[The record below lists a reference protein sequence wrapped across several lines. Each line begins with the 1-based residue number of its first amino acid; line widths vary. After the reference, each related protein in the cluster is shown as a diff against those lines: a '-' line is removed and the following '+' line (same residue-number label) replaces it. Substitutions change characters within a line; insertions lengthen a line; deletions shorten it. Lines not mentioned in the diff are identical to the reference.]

1 MAHPEKRHGPMN
13 TAQNAGS
20 SPGFVNEY
28 CSWKIYLTL
37 TLPLSTQ
44 ECKRAPANCQ
54 YDRQNCDKR
63 MPGAAD
69 SGTIV
74 VYYGPPDQ
82 LNDILTQMST

>member
-13 TAQNAGS
+13 TAQDSGS

-28 CSWKIYLTL
+28 FSWKIYLTL
-37 TLPLSTQ
+37 TLPLSAQ
-44 ECKRAPANCQ
+44 ERKRAPANCQ
-54 YDRQNCDKR
+54 YDRKNCDKR
-63 MPGAAD
+63 IPGAAD
-69 SGTIV
+69 SGIIV